1 MALECAGIQR
11 VPGNSLMSWGTQVT
25 YTPSASGSLNYSTF
39 LGTDKPDSVRLWRF
53 FHDLYGTFNVS
64 EKLELVLCFDI
75 GQEQASKGSNN
86 YNTWYG
92 TAVIV
97 RYVLQKSWAI
107 ALRGEYYND
116 EKGVIISTGTSNGFK
131 TSGASINF
139 DKGFGSHVLWRT
151 EARLFNSK
159 DKIFTKNDTQ
169 VNENT
174 AITTSLA
181 LIF

>member
-1 MALECAGIQR
+1 
-11 VPGNSLMSWGTQVT
+11 MSWGTQIT
-25 YTPSASGSLNYSTF
+25 YTPSGKVSLNYSTF
-39 LGTDKPDSVRLWRF
+39 LGTDKPDSMRLWRF
-53 FHDLYGTFNVS
+53 FHDLYGTFNLG
-64 EKLELVLCFDI
+64 EKLELILCFDI

-97 RYVLQKSWAI
+97 RYALQNSWAV

-139 DKGFGSHVLWRT
+139 DKGFGNLLWRT
-151 EARLFNSK
+151 EARIFNSK
-159 DKIFTKNDTQ
+159 DKIFIKNDGQ
-169 VNENT
+169 VNDNT
-174 AITTSLA
+174 AICTSLA
-181 LIF
+181 LTF